1 MSAKKRR
8 GAKVLQAPPGERQKP
23 NNEMENPN
31 LSTIDNASFLEGLQR
46 NNGNPLHSTAIDE
59 DLNLLDD
66 KMMERGRAGAVVKRK
81 GTKGAGDNEEEE
93 EKKKRKR
100 STGDKVKSRPE
111 EERVEL
117 DVEKKKKKKKK
128 KKTAPAPE
136 IKRGLVGKKP
146 AMRKSEGR
154 PEENQPPKKDKKT
167 RSDSGTESQRPRRD
181 LSSDEEGDEES
192 EWKPSPK
199 KARMAGLGTTGK
211 SSLKKPKHKK
221 SSSSGSTSAEDKTD
235 KQRRKKQSRKTQT
248 ELEVVLDAFLDFCDQ
263 YRETVKS
270 EAVKQSIDSFSDNV
284 RDQLS
289 EKISSC
295 KEFRVL
301 QRENTKVGSLIRK
314 KTQRMLNV
322 KHELMRAERQ
332 VGLLKKEKTQLEVR
346 LADLRRGHE
355 FLQDVKELNRR
366 YLDYRRKHP
375 KEKETYGASS
385 LPALLLEAKY
395 VKVAEEKAEKK

>member
-100 STGDKVKSRPE
+100 STGDKVKS
-111 EERVEL
+111 
-117 DVEKKKKKKKK
+117 
-128 KKTAPAPE
+128 
-136 IKRGLVGKKP
+136 
-146 AMRKSEGR
+146 R